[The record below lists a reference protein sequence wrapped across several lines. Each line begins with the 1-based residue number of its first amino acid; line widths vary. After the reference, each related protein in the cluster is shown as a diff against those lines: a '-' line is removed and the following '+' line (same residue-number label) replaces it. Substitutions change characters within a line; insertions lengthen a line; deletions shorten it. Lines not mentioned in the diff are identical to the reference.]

1 MGKIEKVTGRWGNQI
16 RWKSLKEKKMQKE
29 RLKDNDDNEHRWLKC
44 NTDPKKTAAAFNLQ
58 EQIVKTI
65 R

>member
-1 MGKIEKVTGRWGNQI
+1 
-16 RWKSLKEKKMQKE
+16 MQKE

-44 NTDPKKTAAAFNLQ
+44 NTDPKKTAAVFSLQ